1 MQSPSC
7 SLPDWTRRHLYM
19 YVYHTVYLK
28 HFCVV
33 ACRHGRPDVNGQDA
47 LMTDPYVLVLRITV
61 RSNPDTEST
70 IGFNLVALVR
80 SLA

>member
-1 MQSPSC
+1 
-7 SLPDWTRRHLYM
+7 M

-33 ACRHGRPDVNGQDA
+33 ACRHSRPDVNGQDA

-70 IGFNLVALVR
+70 IGINLVAIFVLLPDLIML
-80 SLA
+80 SKISCY